1 MGFSESVKIGLNNF
15 FNPTGR
21 ASRSEFWWYAL
32 CLWIISGVV
41 GVIGGMIM
49 NYGMEQA
56 WLGII
61 IEVIDAILVASI
73 ICASIR
79 RLHDTGKSGWN
90 VLWYFIPLIGWI
102 IVVVLLCKA
111 SVPGDNQY
119 GPQPR

>member
-102 IVVVLLCKA
+102 IEVVLLCKA